1 MVSISFI
8 WAQQHTVSFVTFK
21 PHTHN
26 RGPTQHHQKCQDIL
40 RNMLTKLH
48 AEAALMVAKPQE
60 KAAQVVAVENVA
72 EHHKHSMN
80 QDKKTMA

>member
-1 MVSISFI
+1 
-8 WAQQHTVSFVTFK
+8 
-21 PHTHN
+21 
-26 RGPTQHHQKCQDIL
+26 
-40 RNMLTKLH
+40 MLTKLH

-72 EHHKHSMN
+72 KHHKHSTN